1 MFLKTVA
8 FVWLVL
14 FLIYNGGVAVMSIGF
29 YVYCKDEP
37 SSLKYIGLVCATY
50 AIIMFVLTFVMMIR

>member
-14 FLIYNGGVAVMSIGF
+14 FLIYNGGVAVRFSKDLESHGIKIKNSYTEDGELVVYVDESIFKEG
-29 YVYCKDEP
+29 K
-37 SSLKYIGLVCATY
+37 
-50 AIIMFVLTFVMMIR
+50 